1 MKKLIFII
9 LAVLFVGCIGKS
21 ISDNSKNLLD
31 KMEKDQTDKINAYEE
46 NATAIDEIK
55 GDLKDVPIIKN
66 AERKWSTIGIY
77 DINIS
82 DIHEE
87 KMESIYTGTS
97 YIYSIGYMIS
107 NINYSSVI
115 EFYNNNFSGWKLKDI
130 TQKSVK
136 INPLFIPFTIF
147 FPTIKEGEVT
157 RSELYYQKCD
167 GIFCPEL
174 IISISY
180 SEPVMIEIICKK
192 RNFVI
197 ENITY
202 LNQRYGTIMPSKE
215 EIEANVN
222 ACLR

>member
-9 LAVLFVGCIGKS
+9 LIILFVGCIGT
-21 ISDNSKNLLD
+21 DNRKDLLD
-31 KMEKDQTDKINAYEE
+31 KTEKDQTDKINAYEE
-46 NATAIDEIK
+46 NATATDEIK
-55 GDLKDVPIIKN
+55 GDLKDVPIMKN
-66 AERKWSTIGIY
+66 AERKWSTINRY

-82 DIHEE
+82 DINEE
-87 KMESIYTGTS
+87 NMKSIYTGTS

-107 NINYSSVI
+107 NIDYTSVI

-130 TQKSVK
+130 TQESVK
-136 INPLFIPFTIF
+136 INPLFLPFTIF

-167 GIFCPEL
+167 SIFCPEL

-180 SEPVMIEIICKK
+180 SEPVMVEIICKK
-192 RNFVI
+192 RDFVI

-202 LNQRYGTIMPSKE
+202 LNQRYGSIMPNKE